1 MDRLMA
7 MNTFIRVIETGS
19 FSAAARHLRVG
30 QPAVS
35 KAVAQLEERL
45 GVRLLS
51 RTTRGLSPTDA
62 GLSFYEG
69 AKRAVDEA
77 DEAEN
82 AARGTAAALTG
93 LLRIGTSVT
102 FGRLHVVPR
111 LKAFLDAHPRLDV
124 EVAMDDRNVDLVE
137 EGVDVM
143 LRLGES
149 FAPAHIGRKIAACRR
164 LVVAAPSYLAREG
177 EPIAPDE
184 LSRHEAILFVRA
196 GTSNRWTFRRG
207 AEEVSLVGQ
216 GRLRV
221 TSAEGI
227 REAVLSG
234 IGFTVGSEWMF
245 DAELR
250 SGAVRPI
257 LTEWTLPPVELRA
270 LFPAGRKASARAR
283 TFVEFL
289 AGSL

>member
-1 MDRLMA
+1 MDRLAA
-7 MNTFIRVIETGS
+7 MSTFIRVVETGS

-35 KAVAQLEERL
+35 KAIAQLEERL

-62 GLSFYEG
+62 GVGFYEG

-82 AARGTAAALTG
+82 TARGASAALTG

-111 LKAFLDAHPRLDV
+111 LKTFLDAHPKLNV

-149 FAPAHIGRKIAACRR
+149 FAPAQIGRKIATCRR
-164 LVVAAPSYLAREG
+164 LVIAAPSYLAREG

-196 GTSNRWTFRRG
+196 GTSNRWTFQRG
-207 AEEVSLVGQ
+207 AEEVSLAGQ

-227 REAVLSG
+227 REAVLAG

-245 DAELR
+245 EEELR
-250 SGAVRPI
+250 SGVVRPI
-257 LTEWTLPPVELRA
+257 LVDWALPPVELWA

-283 TFVEFL
+283 TFVDFL

>member
-35 KAVAQLEERL
+35 KAIAQLEERL

-62 GLSFYEG
+62 GVSFYEG

-82 AARGTAAALTG
+82 TARGTAAALTG

-111 LKAFLDAHPRLDV
+111 LKAFLDAHPRL
-124 EVAMDDRNVDLVE
+124 
-137 EGVDVM
+137 
-143 LRLGES
+143 
-149 FAPAHIGRKIAACRR
+149 
-164 LVVAAPSYLAREG
+164 
-177 EPIAPDE
+177 
-184 LSRHEAILFVRA
+184 
-196 GTSNRWTFRRG
+196 
-207 AEEVSLVGQ
+207 
-216 GRLRV
+216 RV

-227 REAVLSG
+227 REAVLAG

-257 LTEWTLPPVELRA
+257 LVDWALPPVELWA
-270 LFPAGRKASARAR
+270 LFPAGRKASVRAR

-289 AGSL
+289 ASSL

>member
-1 MDRLMA
+1 MDRLAA
-7 MNTFIRVIETGS
+7 MSTFIRVVETGS

-35 KAVAQLEERL
+35 KAIAQLEERL

-69 AKRAVDEA
+69 AKRAVDEV

-82 AARGTAAALTG
+82 AARGASAALTG

-111 LKAFLDAHPRLDV
+111 LKTFLDAHPKLDV

-149 FAPAHIGRKIAACRR
+149 FAPAHIGRKIATCRR
-164 LVVAAPSYLAREG
+164 LVVAAPSYLARQG

-184 LSRHEAILFVRA
+184 LPQHEAILFVQA
-196 GTSNRWTFRRG
+196 GISNRWTFRRG
-207 AEEVSLVGQ
+207 AEEVSVAGQ

-227 REAVLSG
+227 REAVLAG

-257 LTEWTLPPVELRA
+257 LVDWALPPVELWA

-283 TFVEFL
+283 TFVEFM

>member
-35 KAVAQLEERL
+35 KAIAQLEERL

-149 FAPAHIGRKIAACRR
+149 FAPAHIGRKIATCRR

-177 EPIAPDE
+177 EPMAPDE
-184 LSRHEAILFVRA
+184 LSRHEAILFVQA
-196 GTSNRWTFRRG
+196 GYSNRWTFQRG
-207 AEEVSLVGQ
+207 AEEVSLAGQ

-221 TSAEGI
+221 TSAEGA
-227 REAVLSG
+227 REAVLAG

-245 DAELR
+245 GPELR

-257 LTEWTLPPVELRA
+257 LTEWTLPSVELWA

-283 TFVEFL
+283 IFVEFL